1 MPSSSSHPL
10 ARPLTAAEA
19 EASRAAFGRNVL
31 TVKRKKSFFRRFLS
45 NLSDPVIRIL
55 LAKGHRVEQLKSEAL
70 RIVLGVLLLVF
81 GSTILAVGEDIVK
94 LLLAIIGWII
104 IALTT
109 VLGVIEILHIAL
121 EKPNYKTG
129 EPIYVEHTEE

>member
-55 LAKGHRVEQLKSEAL
+55 LGAL
-70 RIVLGVLLLVF
+70 GLNLLFSLTGEGVDWCETGGIALAVLLASLI
-81 GSTILAVGEDIVK
+81 STDRKSTRLNSSHAE
-94 LLLAIIGWII
+94 LSRMPSSA
-104 IALTT
+104 
-109 VLGVIEILHIAL
+109 
-121 EKPNYKTG
+121 
-129 EPIYVEHTEE
+129 